1 MGGLYHCIT
10 RCFTNGTL
18 YAPDGA
24 PVYFED
30 ESLLPKD
37 KEGNIRHFQ
46 KVGGET
52 ELEGESQ
59 EKTMF
64 ENLAKEIGYTDRDIR
79 GVHPGKGADGK
90 DLEPYGPLH
99 GFLEM
104 RGSIE
109 YGAAIKA
116 LNAIASG
123 SGVKVVTK
131 PEKTQAEKDIEELRK
146 EQLNGTGDLEA
157 PLSEMTRDQLLSKAK
172 DEGIEHKTR
181 ANKKQLIELLES
193 G

>member
-1 MGGLYHCIT
+1 MGGLYHCIN
-10 RCFTNGTL
+10 RCFHGGIL
-18 YAPDGA
+18 YEPSGE
-24 PVYFED
+24 PVFFED

-37 KEGNIRHFQ
+37 REGNTIHFQ

-52 ELEGESQ
+52 EIEGEGQ
-59 EKTMF
+59 EKTLF
-64 ENLAKEIGYTDRDIR
+64 ENLAKEIGYTARDIR
-79 GVHPGKGADGK
+79 GVHPGKGANGK
-90 DLEPYGPLH
+90 DLEPYGPLY

-104 RGSIE
+104 RGALK
-109 YGAAIKA
+109 YKDAIKA
-116 LNAIASG
+116 LNSIANG
-123 SGVKVVTK
+123 SGVRVVTK

-172 DEGIEHKTR
+172 DKGIEHKTR